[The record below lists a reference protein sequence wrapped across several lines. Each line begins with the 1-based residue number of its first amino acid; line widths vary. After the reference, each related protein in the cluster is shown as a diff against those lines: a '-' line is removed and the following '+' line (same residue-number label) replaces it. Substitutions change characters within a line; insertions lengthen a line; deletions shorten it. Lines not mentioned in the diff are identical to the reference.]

1 MGENQ
6 KDKNTIHFS
15 IVPWGHI
22 NMAELD
28 NAIRAANLS
37 QHSFGFTLIR
47 DILPIL
53 EDRYRLSSGGLD
65 LESAARDLIVAKR
78 LRGTSD
84 FLYLRVA
91 TRRGNVSILPR

>member
-1 MGENQ
+1 MSENR
-6 KDKNTIHFS
+6 KGKNTVYFS
-15 IVPWGHI
+15 VVPWGHM

-37 QHSFGFTLIR
+37 QHSFEFTFIR
-47 DILPIL
+47 DIVPIL
-53 EDRYRLSSGGLD
+53 EDRYRLSNGGLD